1 MRKKGGAME
10 KRELELIVENVKEV
24 LKKLNLR
31 DGDILFH
38 ADENYRVNIS
48 PYRMTM
54 ELRFPE
60 GLHNLKV

>member
-1 MRKKGGAME
+1 ME
-10 KRELELIVENVKEV
+10 NRELEMIIKNVKEV
-24 LKKLNLR
+24 LKKLNLQ

-38 ADENYRVNIS
+38 ADENYRVNVS

-60 GLHNLKV
+60 GIRNMKD

>member
-1 MRKKGGAME
+1 ME
-10 KRELELIVENVKEV
+10 NRELEMIIKNVKEV
-24 LKKLNLR
+24 LKKLNLQ

-38 ADENYRVNIS
+38 ADENYRVNVS

-60 GLHNLKV
+60 GIQNMKD